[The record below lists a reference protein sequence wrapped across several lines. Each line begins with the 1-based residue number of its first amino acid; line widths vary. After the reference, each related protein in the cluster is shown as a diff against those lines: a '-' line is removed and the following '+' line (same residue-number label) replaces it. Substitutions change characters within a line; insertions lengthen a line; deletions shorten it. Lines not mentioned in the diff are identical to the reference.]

1 MEYFCAFC
9 VSKVFLTSKF
19 LKILKNVWRE
29 TSMTKSWEMVLFSSN
44 LFENICSSCLEFPL
58 HLCLMCL
65 TQYQENSC
73 LNLACL
79 FISIKM
85 IASTLCQ
92 RGVIVLNLF
101 SINKLHFLKD
111 RKDKR
116 QNTILNRFLFNFCHP
131 WQSGYALLHS

>member
-1 MEYFCAFC
+1 M
-9 VSKVFLTSKF
+9 KKF
-19 LKILKNVWRE
+19 L
-29 TSMTKSWEMVLFSSN
+29 EMVLFSSN

-58 HLCLMCL
+58 HLCLVCL

-73 LNLACL
+73 LNLAYL

-101 SINKLHFLKD
+101 SINKMHFFEGQKGQ
-111 RKDKR
+111 KAK
-116 QNTILNRFLFNFCHP
+116 H
-131 WQSGYALLHS
+131 HSE